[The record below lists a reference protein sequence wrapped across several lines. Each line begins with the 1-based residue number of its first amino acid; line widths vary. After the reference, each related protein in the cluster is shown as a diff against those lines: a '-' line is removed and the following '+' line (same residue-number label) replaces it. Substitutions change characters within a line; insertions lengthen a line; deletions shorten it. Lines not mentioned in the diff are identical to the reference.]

1 MPPPIL
7 VIGHKNPDT
16 DAICSA
22 LSYAELLRRQTGHN
36 VVAGR
41 LGALRPETTYLLER
55 FHIKPPELVAD
66 IRYRVGDAMTSPAV
80 TALERDSL
88 YEVGRRQ
95 QGMGMRPMP
104 VVNDEGLLTGIVEP
118 NDFAKVFFQGLDPG
132 VGDLIPIEK
141 DNLVRAL
148 DATILVEG
156 PKISARRKVMVAAY
170 SLESIMLR
178 LEPAVVLVVGDRTDV
193 QLAAIEFGVAMLIV
207 TGGSQVLPDVIE
219 LARAKDV
226 TVIAVEHH
234 TATTLRLIHMS
245 IPVSFIM
252 RRDPPSCEPEDLVD
266 DIRGRLTSER
276 ALSVVDELGRVTG
289 VITRADVLRG
299 ARRRVV
305 LVDHN
310 ERSQSVDGV
319 EQADIIAVIDHHRVA
334 DFQTVQP
341 PFMRIEPLGACCS
354 VIAKLYREAGIAI
367 PGPLAGIM
375 LGAILADTLLFK
387 SPTTTTE
394 DLDIARELSR
404 LASVDSGELGL
415 QILAIVSDVSDRK
428 AQDLVRGDFKSF
440 TLGTRRFGVGVI
452 ETGNGVAVL
461 DRRAALLDAMNELR
475 GNEYACIL
483 LVVTD
488 IVHDATTILI
498 DGYADHVARTFGASL
513 EDQCLIKLPG
523 VYSRKK
529 QIVPMLGRLRDFIS
543 ADEDATRS

>member
-22 LSYAELLRRQTGHN
+22 LSYAELLRRQTDEM

-41 LGALRPETTYLLER
+41 LGPLRPETVYLLER
-55 FHIKPPELVAD
+55 FHIKPPELISD

-104 VVNDEGLLTGIVEP
+104 VVNDEGFLTGIVEP

-141 DNLVRAL
+141 ENLVRAL
-148 DATILVEG
+148 DATVLVEG
-156 PKISARRKVMVAAY
+156 PLSSARRKVMVAAW
-170 SLESIMLR
+170 SFESIMLR

-193 QLAAIEFGVAMLIV
+193 QMAAIEFGVAMLIV
-207 TGGSQVLPDVIE
+207 TGGSPVTAEVIE
-219 LARAKDV
+219 MARQKDV

-276 ALSVVDELGRVTG
+276 ALSVVDEQGKVIG

-299 ARRRVV
+299 ARRRVI

-310 ERSQSVDGV
+310 ERSQSVDGI
-319 EQADIIAVIDHHRVA
+319 EQADIIGVVDHHRVA

-341 PFMRIEPLGACCS
+341 PHMRIEPLGACSS
-354 VIAKLYREAGIAI
+354 VVAKLYAEAGIEI

-387 SPTTTTE
+387 SPTTTPE
-394 DLDIARELSR
+394 DHRVARELGR
-404 LASVDSGELGL
+404 LASVDAGELGQ
-415 QILAIVSDVSDRK
+415 QILAIASDVSDRK
-428 AQDLVRGDFKSF
+428 PRELVLGDFKSF
-440 TLGTRRFGVGVI
+440 TLGGRRFGVGVI
-452 ETGNGVAVL
+452 ETVNGIAVL
-461 DRRAALLDAMNELR
+461 ERRSALLEAMKELR
-475 GNEYACIL
+475 GNEYSSIL

-488 IVHDATTILI
+488 IVHDVTNILI
-498 DGYADHVARTFGASL
+498 DGYADQVARTFGTTL
-513 EDQCLIKLPG
+513 VDQCQIRLPG

-529 QIVPMLGRLRDFIS
+529 QIVPLLGRLRDSIT
-543 ADEDATRS
+543 ADDDPSRA